1 MNALSIFAGL
11 DATGRIRFVGDV
23 PRGAECGCRCVAC
36 GAPLVARRGDV
47 RTWHFAHEASQERPD
62 CYAGAVNL
70 LRRLAIERMK
80 DLGLPPLPTFR
91 TTVTAPPP
99 FPPLQEVVEW
109 PPGDGEIE
117 RWEARFLQN
126 TSVALLRL
134 ASGTAVRIF
143 VEIEGALSAPHLPHT
158 EDEGMLLFT
167 IPLPSSS
174 EHLKDIDVASH
185 HIAATL
191 RSRWIRLPDATVRVN
206 EARQRVKDKAEKVRD
221 ETQALRRI
229 GGRPFLP
236 DPADPSL
243 SPLAALPSTSH
254 LSESDHSPWAAWRK
268 PRSAFLCYGLQDGSA
283 WILFTH
289 RDGRHVMAPWPLD
302 EGWDESMPARIGVPN
317 LELRVYMLED
327 QLRTMI
333 YLGEMRP
340 RVQSASTW
348 SDLLGIA
355 WLHASLKSNFR

>member
-11 DATGRIRFVGDV
+11 DSNGQIRFVGDV
-23 PRGAECGCRCVAC
+23 PRGAECDCCCVAC
-36 GAPLVARRGDV
+36 GAQLVARRGDV
-47 RTWHFAHEASQERPD
+47 RVWHFAHEASQERPD

-70 LRRLAIERMK
+70 LRRLAIEQMM
-80 DLGLPPLPTFR
+80 DSGLPPLPTFR

-99 FPPLQEVVEW
+99 FPPLQEIVEW

-117 RWEARFLQN
+117 RWETRFLQN

-134 ASGTAVRIF
+134 ASGTAVRVF
-143 VEIEGALSAPHLPHT
+143 VEIEGASTAPHLPDT
-158 EDEGMLLFT
+158 EDEGVLLFT

-191 RSRWIRLPDATVRVN
+191 QSRWIRLPDAIARVN
-206 EARQRVKDKAEKVRD
+206 EARQRLKDKAAKVRD

-229 GGRPFLP
+229 GGRSFLL
-236 DPADPSL
+236 DPADP
-243 SPLAALPSTSH
+243 PLAPMAAVPSTSL

-268 PRSAFLCYGLQDGSA
+268 PRSAFLCYGLQDGAA

-302 EGWDESMPARIGVPN
+302 EGWDESMPARIGVPD
-317 LELRVYMLED
+317 LELGVYMLED
-327 QLRTMI
+327 QLKTMI

-348 SDLLGIA
+348 SDLLDIA
-355 WLHASLKSNFR
+355 WLHRQ

>member
-11 DATGRIRFVGDV
+11 DSSDRIRFVGDV

-80 DLGLPPLPTFR
+80 DLGLPPLPAFR
-91 TTVTAPPP
+91 AMVTAPPP
-99 FPPLQEVVEW
+99 LPPLHEVIEW
-109 PPGDGEIE
+109 QPGHGEIE
-117 RWEARFLQN
+117 QWEARFPQN
-126 TSVALLRL
+126 APVALLRL
-134 ASGTAVRIF
+134 SSRTAVRVF
-143 VEIEGALSAPHLPHT
+143 VEIDGASSSLHLPNA
-158 EDEGMLLFT
+158 EDEGVLLFT

-174 EHLKDIDVASH
+174 EELKDIDVAAR
-185 HIAATL
+185 HIDTTSS
-191 RSRWIRLPDATVRVN
+191 SRWIRLPDAAAKID
-206 EARQRVKDKAEKVRD
+206 EARRRVEEKARKVHD

-229 GGRPFLP
+229 GNRPLLP
-236 DPADPSL
+236 EPAVPPFP
-243 SPLAALPSTSH
+243 PLTSLPSASSS
-254 LSESDHSPWAAWRK
+254 SELDHSPWASWRK

-289 RDGRHVMAPWPLD
+289 RDGRHVMAPLPLD
-302 EGWDESMPARIGVPN
+302 EGWDESMPARIGVPD
-317 LELRVYMLED
+317 LELGVYMLED
-327 QLRTMI
+327 QLKTMI

-355 WLHASLKSNFR
+355 WLQRQ